1 MKNRKQNVVAIL
13 QKEVMQLEA
22 EEQELKRQLAQI
34 QSVIRDVKQAIVTL
48 QGTVVH
54 LPLSAKVF
62 DTIQAANRF
71 VSAADISESIVERE
85 DFLELKVVKRD
96 VTSALNRMKKK
107 GAVAVIEKGGIQFY
121 GLQDWVNDKN
131 EPLEKYRAVV

>member
-22 EEQELKRQLAQI
+22 EEQELKRQLSQI
-34 QSVIRDVKQAIVTL
+34 QAVIRDVKQAVSTL

-62 DTIQAANRF
+62 DTIQGTGRF
-71 VSAADISESIVERE
+71 VSSTVISESIVEQE
-85 DFLELKVVKRD
+85 DFLDIKVVKRD

-107 GAVAVIEKGGIQFY
+107 GAVSVIEKAGIQYY
-121 GLQDWVNDKN
+121 GLMDWVNEKN
-131 EPLEKYRAVV
+131 EPIEKYKAVV

>member
-22 EEQELKRQLAQI
+22 EEQELKRQLSQLQA
-34 QSVIRDVKQAIVTL
+34 VIRDVKQAVSTL

-62 DTIQAANRF
+62 DTIQGTGRF
-71 VSAADISESIVERE
+71 VSSTVISESIVEQE
-85 DFLELKVVKRD
+85 DFLDIKVVKRD

-107 GAVAVIEKGGIQFY
+107 GAVSVIEKAGIQYY
-121 GLQDWVNDKN
+121 GLMDWVNEKN
-131 EPLEKYRAVV
+131 EPIEKYKAVV

>member
-22 EEQELKRQLAQI
+22 EEQELKRQLSQI

-71 VSAADISESIVERE
+71 VSAADISETIVERE
-85 DFLELKVVKRD
+85 DFLDLKVVKRD

-107 GAVAVIEKGGIQFY
+107 GAVAVIDKGGIQYY
-121 GLQDWVNDKN
+121 GLQDWVNDRN

>member
-22 EEQELKRQLAQI
+22 EEQELKRQLSQI

-71 VSAADISESIVERE
+71 VSAADISETIVERE
-85 DFLELKVVKRD
+85 DFLDLKVVKRD

-121 GLQDWVNDKN
+121 GLMDWVNDRN
-131 EPLEKYRAVV
+131 EPLEKFRAVV